1 MRISDWSSDVC
12 SSDLV
17 GLFLVRRYPAVGGE
31 GWSQAVAS
39 WLGLPSLISAGVLR
53 PFERATEAMAWIDDR
68 ILDAGPRG
76 VAGLAR
82 TVSLSVARHD
92 QHVVDRG
99 VEWAAALGEWLARLS
114 ARIGERL
121 ADGMPEGAATI
132 VGMSAQD
139 ARRLQTGM

>member
-1 MRISDWSSDVC
+1 
-12 SSDLV
+12 
-17 GLFLVRRYPAVGGE
+17 
-31 GWSQAVAS
+31 
-39 WLGLPSLISAGVLR
+39 
-53 PFERATEAMAWIDDR
+53 MAWIEYR

-76 VAGLAR
+76 VACLAR

-132 VGMSAQD
+132 VGMSAPD
-139 ARRLQTGM
+139 ARRLPTGMSHHYYVLLALGASAMRPEERV

>member
-39 WLGLPSLISAGVLR
+39 WLGLPSLISAGVVR
-53 PFERATEAMAWIDDR
+53 PFERATDAMAWIDDR

-82 TVSLSVARHD
+82 TVYLSVDRHD

-99 VEWAAALGEWLARLS
+99 VEWAADIGEWLDRRRNRKS
-114 ARIGERL
+114 VGE
-121 ADGMPEGAATI
+121 GKSGAA
-132 VGMSAQD
+132 
-139 ARRLQTGM
+139 R

>member
-1 MRISDWSSDVC
+1 MRISDWSSDEC
-12 SSDLV
+12 FSDL
-17 GLFLVRRYPAVGGE
+17 
-31 GWSQAVAS
+31 
-39 WLGLPSLISAGVLR
+39 
-53 PFERATEAMAWIDDR
+53 ERSTDARAWIDGR

-139 ARRLQTGM
+139 AHRLHTGIAPPYYVLLAPRPAGVAARMHCGRTA

>member
-1 MRISDWSSDVC
+1 M
-12 SSDLV
+12 
-17 GLFLVRRYPAVGGE
+17 
-31 GWSQAVAS
+31 
-39 WLGLPSLISAGVLR
+39 R
-53 PFERATEAMAWIDDR
+53 PFERATDAMAWIDDR

-99 VEWAAALGEWLARLS
+99 VEWAAAIGEWLARLR

-121 ADGMPEGAATI
+121 ADGMTEGAASI

-139 ARRLQTGM
+139 ARRLQDRNDTRLHSSH